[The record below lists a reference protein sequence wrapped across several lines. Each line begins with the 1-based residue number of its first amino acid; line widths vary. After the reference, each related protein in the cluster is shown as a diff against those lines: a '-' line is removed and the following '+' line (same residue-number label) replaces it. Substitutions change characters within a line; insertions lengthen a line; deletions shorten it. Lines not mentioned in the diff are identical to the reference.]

1 MDRVVHDILLYTLMS
16 DRQENT
22 RRESGGDE
30 DVADP
35 EVFAARYRQMYPK
48 LRLIAEAIISDRAH
62 AEDIVQDATMIALA
76 KIDSFT
82 PGTSLTAWLS
92 EIVRRCA
99 LNYARKHRQRRTVA
113 TDPQILTETS
123 GAVDRS
129 SDAETAVSSTGELVD
144 LQVDFDDAVA
154 RALGELRPEPR
165 CCLLLRVVQNLSYA
179 EISELMGMPEG
190 TAMSHVHR
198 SKALLRKKLAN
209 MDDSRRWSDH
219 ERS

>member
-1 MDRVVHDILLYTLMS
+1 MDRLARDILLYTLMC

-22 RRESGGDE
+22 RREPGGGG

-35 EVFAARYRQMYPK
+35 EVFAARYRQMYPR
-48 LRLIAEAIISDRAH
+48 LRLIAEAITSDRAH
-62 AEDIVQDATMIALA
+62 ADDIVQDATMIALA

-99 LNYARKHRQRRTVA
+99 LNYARKHRNRRTVS
-113 TDPQILTETS
+113 TDPVILSDTS
-123 GAVDRS
+123 IIGDES
-129 SDAETAVSSTGELVD
+129 PGSEKTVSVTGELID
-144 LQVDFDDAVA
+144 MQVEFDDEIA

-165 CCLLLRVVQNLSYA
+165 CCLLLRVVQDLSYA

-198 SKALLRKKLAN
+198 SKALLRKRLAS
-209 MDDSRRWSDH
+209 MGDARGWSDH